1 MIPKPHGGFRD
12 GGQLIN
18 CVKPESVSKVQ
29 VLNAESLLRFAE
41 VILHPPRLRTP
52 ASQLG
57 LEKGD
62 SGGAGTRAETPKTV
76 SPSPTPFPS
85 PTP

>member
-12 GGQLIN
+12 GGRLIN
-18 CVKPESVSKVQ
+18 CVKPECVSKVQ

-41 VILHPPRLRTP
+41 VILYPPHPHTLT
-52 ASQLG
+52 SQLG
-57 LEKGD
+57 LEKDD
-62 SGGAGTRAETPKTV
+62 SGRAGTRAETPETV
-76 SPSPTPFPS
+76 SRSPTPFPS